1 MNEIAIL
8 NFNKVKFSYFILPL
22 LMLAVVATYLYA
34 HDAWSSGNYI
44 KIQKEA
50 FIYLNLR
57 LSKFPVLMF
66 NFTQLG
72 DALIILSLCTI
83 LVFYAPRIWEALISA
98 SVISVLLCSP
108 LKWFFKIP
116 RPAAVLGKDSFVIIG
131 KAYFGNN
138 SLPSGHAITVFTVL
152 TVLLL
157 ALAPKKNTRKIMWI
171 MLIIGMGLLF
181 SLSRIGVGA
190 HYLLDIVIGSII
202 GYISGISGIILNRYC
217 KIWIWTGMKQYY
229 LLLIFVFI
237 VCSIALIKKI
247 LSDNLLI
254 FYFSLLSL
262 FITTYILIK
271 NYVKKQL

>member
-1 MNEIAIL
+1 MNETAIL

-22 LMLAVVATYLYA
+22 LLLAVVATYLYA

-44 KIQKEA
+44 KIQKET
-50 FIYLNLR
+50 FIYLNLQ
-57 LSKFPVLMF
+57 LSKFPVLMS

-83 LVFYAPRIWEALISA
+83 LVSYAPRIWEALISA
-98 SVISVLLCSP
+98 SIISAFLCCP

-116 RPAAVLGKDSFVIIG
+116 RPAAVLEKDSFVIIG
-131 KAYFGNN
+131 KAYFGSN

-157 ALAPKKNTRKIMWI
+157 ALAPQKNTRKVIWI
-171 MLIIGMGLLF
+171 MMIIGMGILF
-181 SLSRIGVGA
+181 SLSRVAVGA

-202 GYISGISGIILNRYC
+202 GYISGISGIIVNRYC
-217 KIWIWTGMKQYY
+217 KIWSWTGTKQYY
-229 LLLIFVFI
+229 ILLTIVFI
-237 VCSIALIKKI
+237 FCSIALIQKI
-247 LSDNLLI
+247 RSDNLLI

-271 NYVKKQL
+271 NYVKK